1 MNMDF
6 QNKVAVITGASR
18 GLGKEIAILLA
29 EQKAKLAL
37 VSRSENELN
46 KVKEEIGPNAEYF
59 VCDIS
64 NSKAVEKTIVEIHQK
79 FGKIDI
85 LINNAGIWFE
95 GLAEKH
101 PPEKVKE
108 LFDVITLGTIYVTTS
123 VLPILKKQAEGQILN
138 VVSGAGIETPGAE
151 MGPYSPYTAA
161 KYAVTGFTK
170 SLEEE
175 LKGTKIKVMGIYPGG
190 MNTPLFKKAG
200 FDYTENENWMMDKKD
215 VAKIILFMLS
225 QPKDV
230 IIDHLVVRKF
240 S

>member
-37 VSRSENELN
+37 VSRSE
-46 KVKEEIGPNAEYF
+46 
-59 VCDIS
+59 
-64 NSKAVEKTIVEIHQK
+64 
-79 FGKIDI
+79 
-85 LINNAGIWFE
+85 
-95 GLAEKH
+95 
-101 PPEKVKE
+101 KVKE

-138 VVSGAGIETPGAE
+138 VVSVAGIETPGAE

-230 IIDHLVVRKF
+230 IIDH
-240 S
+240 

>member
-1 MNMDF
+1 MNF
-6 QNKVAVITGASR
+6 QDKVVVITGSSS

-29 EQKAKLAL
+29 EQKAKVAL
-37 VSRSENELN
+37 VSRSGSELK
-46 KVKEEIGPNAEYF
+46 KVKEEIGINTEYF

-64 NSKAVEKTIVEIHQK
+64 NPKAVEETIIEIHKK

-85 LINNAGIWFE
+85 LINNAGVWFE
-95 GLAEKH
+95 GPLEKH
-101 PPEKVKE
+101 SSEKVKE
-108 LFDVITLGTIYVTTS
+108 LFDVMALGTIYITTNA
-123 VLPILKKQAEGQILN
+123 LPILKKQVEGQILN
-138 VVSGAGIETPGAE
+138 IVSVAGIETPGAE

-161 KYAVTGFTK
+161 KYAVSGFTK

-190 MNTPLFKKAG
+190 MNTLLFKKAG
-200 FDYTENENWMMDKKD
+200 FDYTENENWMMDKND